1 MSKHAGAVNSLPSD
15 GASALGAL
23 GAALS
28 EERKR
33 RKRSLR
39 AWATHLQISVP
50 TLMRLEKGDPTVGMG
65 AYVAA
70 LVAIDRHKALGSLAD
85 DAAWAQHE
93 RRRDAAAP
101 AGPAGPAGPEAAAHG
116 FKTAGEMSAHQ
127 ADRELEQ
134 ALRVQSLSGRTYS
147 RWLQASWGRLQTQGN
162 ELFANAPPPPRRE
175 VFHFKTM
182 AEKNRFDA
190 DLETARAMQICTA
203 TF

>member
-1 MSKHAGAVNSLPSD
+1 MSKHAGAVNALPSD
-15 GASALGAL
+15 GTSALAAL
-23 GAALS
+23 GAALG

-50 TLMRLEKGDPTVGMG
+50 TLMRLEKGDPAVGMG

-70 LVAIDRHKALGSLAD
+70 LVAIDRHKALASLAD
-85 DAAWAQHE
+85 DAWAQHE

-101 AGPAGPAGPEAAAHG
+101 AGPDAAARG

-134 ALRVQSLSGRTYS
+134 ALRVQSLSGRAYS
-147 RWLQASWGRLQTQGN
+147 RWLQSSWGRLQTQGN

-203 TF
+203 TVLTRQ